1 MNDHA
6 YTFVETV
13 KDRKS
18 LVPSSRHRV
27 NGSKSK
33 RCTLP
38 SDNLTP
44 AERKKLNGEVKTYAI
59 HQPMSWECFKRMP
72 VAHQQEHLDY
82 IQSQFHLGLA
92 TIGSIVFSL
101 SPTALSAYAK
111 KLGLTAKTFRGSA
124 PAARV
129 NALEAWAAGRDDSW
143 PKSEDSLA
151 GEEEPVAEETPA
163 DAAEPVRPEHAFHVL
178 RELSLLLDGSAAQ
191 ISQTLFEYL
200 AGRHAT
206 VEVTIR
212 FHN

>member
-6 YTFVETV
+6 YTFIETV

-44 AERKKLNGEVKTYAI
+44 AERNKLNGEVKTYAI
-59 HQPMSWECFKRMP
+59 HRPMSWEAFKSMP

-92 TIGSIVFSL
+92 TIGPIVFSL
-101 SPTALSAYAK
+101 SPPALSAHAK
-111 KLGLTAKTFRGSA
+111 KIGLTAKSFKGYA

-129 NALEAWAAGRDDSW
+129 NALAEWINADENQPESSDSVC
-143 PKSEDSLA
+143 P
-151 GEEEPVAEETPA
+151 EEPEPA
-163 DAAEPVRPEHAFHVL
+163 PKPEPPRHCFADTVL
-178 RELSLLLDGSAAQ
+178 RELRLSMTGSAAQ

-200 AGRHAT
+200 DGHDAE
-206 VEVTIR
+206 VEVTIK
-212 FHN
+212 FKI